1 MFTCMHLYNER
12 NLPHICKHAQYMHA
26 QIHVSFSTSKHEV
39 GNSEMVQSVRLNDIE
54 QEKLRK
60 KAVELNKALIQK
72 GQQPVRDSEL
82 VHILIEEGI
91 DLIEINNSGKLTI
104 PR

>member
-1 MFTCMHLYNER
+1 
-12 NLPHICKHAQYMHA
+12 
-26 QIHVSFSTSKHEV
+26 
-39 GNSEMVQSVRLNDIE
+39 MVQSVRLNDAE

-60 KAVELNKALIQK
+60 KAVELNKVLIQK

-91 DLIEINNSGKLTI
+91 ELIEISNSGKLTI
-104 PR
+104 PK

>member
-1 MFTCMHLYNER
+1 
-12 NLPHICKHAQYMHA
+12 
-26 QIHVSFSTSKHEV
+26 
-39 GNSEMVQSVRLNDIE
+39 MVQSVRLNDME
-54 QEKLRK
+54 QERLRK

-91 DLIEINNSGKLTI
+91 DLIEISNSGKLTI
-104 PR
+104 PK

>member
-1 MFTCMHLYNER
+1 
-12 NLPHICKHAQYMHA
+12 
-26 QIHVSFSTSKHEV
+26 
-39 GNSEMVQSVRLNDIE
+39 MVQSVRLNDTE

-91 DLIEINNSGKLTI
+91 ELIEINNSGKLTI
-104 PR
+104 PK

>member
-1 MFTCMHLYNER
+1 
-12 NLPHICKHAQYMHA
+12 MHA
-26 QIHVSFSTSKHEV
+26 QIHVSFSTSKRSY
-39 GNSEMVQSVRLNDIE
+39 GKRNMVQSVRLNDVE

-72 GQQPVRDSEL
+72 GQQPIRDSEL

>member
-1 MFTCMHLYNER
+1 
-12 NLPHICKHAQYMHA
+12 
-26 QIHVSFSTSKHEV
+26 
-39 GNSEMVQSVRLNDIE
+39 MVQSVRLNDIE

-72 GQQPVRDSEL
+72 GKQPVRDSEL
-82 VHILIEEGI
+82 VHILIEEAI
-91 DLIEINNSGKLTI
+91 ELIEINNSGKLTI

>member
-1 MFTCMHLYNER
+1 MEH
-12 NLPHICKHAQYMHA
+12 
-26 QIHVSFSTSKHEV
+26 
-39 GNSEMVQSVRLNDIE
+39 EMVQSVRLNDSE

-91 DLIEINNSGKLTI
+91 DLIEISNSGKLTI
-104 PR
+104 PK

>member
-1 MFTCMHLYNER
+1 MYSF
-12 NLPHICKHAQYMHA
+12 PHRELGEDCK
-26 QIHVSFSTSKHEV
+26 
-39 GNSEMVQSVRLNDIE
+39 MVQSVRLNDAE

-60 KAVELNKALIQK
+60 KAVELNKVLIQK

-91 DLIEINNSGKLTI
+91 ELIEIGNSGKLTI
-104 PR
+104 PK

>member
-1 MFTCMHLYNER
+1 MQACTNTCILLCIETMIWKL
-12 NLPHICKHAQYMHA
+12 
-26 QIHVSFSTSKHEV
+26 
-39 GNSEMVQSVRLNDIE
+39 EMVQSVRLNDLE

-82 VHILIEEGI
+82 VHILIEEAI
-91 DLIEINNSGKLTI
+91 ELIEINNSGKLTI

>member
-1 MFTCMHLYNER
+1 
-12 NLPHICKHAQYMHA
+12 
-26 QIHVSFSTSKHEV
+26 
-39 GNSEMVQSVRLNDIE
+39 MVQSVRLNDIE

-91 DLIEINNSGKLTI
+91 ELIEINNSGKLTI